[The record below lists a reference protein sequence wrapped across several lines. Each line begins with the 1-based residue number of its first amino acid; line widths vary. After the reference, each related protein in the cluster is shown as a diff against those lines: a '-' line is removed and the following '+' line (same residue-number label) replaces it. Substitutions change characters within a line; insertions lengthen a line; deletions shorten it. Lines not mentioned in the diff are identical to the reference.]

1 MMFWTCTVQDISQQ
15 AQKSIVEECTSHLL
29 VRSRFKGQNWLQ
41 GHQNYVQA
49 WEARERVEQDDGARC
64 LVSEF
69 REFLAWLHRSTRIS
83 VHQPLSSI
91 PIDEEGSN
99 DNDPYDLMTR
109 TSMQPQQAPL
119 ENYMAS
125 QLGHLSNEAG
135 ERLVTS
141 FGQRLKTELFNNFQ
155 ILISNDILKH

>member
-1 MMFWTCTVQDISQQ
+1 MAFKIDMSHPCIISR
-15 AQKSIVEECTSHLL
+15 
-29 VRSRFKGQNWLQ
+29 RSRFKGQNWLQ

-119 ENYMAS
+119 ENYMVWVCID
-125 QLGHLSNEAG
+125 LW
-135 ERLVTS
+135 
-141 FGQRLKTELFNNFQ
+141 
-155 ILISNDILKH
+155 LIPPSV